1 VVENIK
7 VLVRVR
13 PLTTTDE
20 NGVPLSAAAAAA
32 ALETTRTTVTTHGR
46 TTEMF
51 TFDVVAD
58 ARVTQEEIFRTVGK
72 DITDSCL
79 QGYNGTIIC

>member
-1 VVENIK
+1 M
-7 VLVRVR
+7 LVRVR
-13 PLTTTDE
+13 PLTSIDDH
-20 NGVPLSAAAAAA
+20 GVPLSAASASPV
-32 ALETTRTTVTTHGR
+32 LETTPLTVTTHGR
-46 TTEMF
+46 TVEQF

-79 QGYNGTIIC
+79 QGYNATIIC